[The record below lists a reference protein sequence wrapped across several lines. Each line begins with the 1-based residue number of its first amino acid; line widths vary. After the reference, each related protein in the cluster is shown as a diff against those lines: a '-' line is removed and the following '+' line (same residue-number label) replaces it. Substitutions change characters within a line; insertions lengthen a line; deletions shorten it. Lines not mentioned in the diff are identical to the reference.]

1 MNILPTQP
9 CRGVLKNA
17 VGLALFISFFV
28 CLNFNL
34 QAQDSFA
41 KIEKNVNILAKN
53 LIHEQNVTKDSLV
66 LQSDKKIKALY
77 TINED
82 DPSSELGLFNNK
94 DSYMLP
100 LNSLS

>member
-9 CRGVLKNA
+9 CHAVLKNA
-17 VGLALFISFFV
+17 DGLALFISFFV

-41 KIEKNVNILAKN
+41 KIEKNVNILAKD
-53 LIHEQNVTKDSLV
+53 LIHEQNVTKDTLV
-66 LQSDKKIKALY
+66 LESDKKIEELY

-82 DPSSELGLFNNK
+82 DPSSELGLYINK
-94 DSYMLP
+94 DSCMLP
-100 LNSLS
+100 LNSPS